1 MNAIKRKPEW
11 WFYPAWVLVT
21 GISVFI
27 TGVMYWVIIS
37 IIEKFV
43 GGTIFVAGQSRTT
56 EDYLFPF
63 IVTPTIGLIIG
74 SFQFLLLRRYFYRI
88 SWWIAATWIGWM
100 LPFVAG
106 YYLNIYFVDTILD
119 NTLWMITF
127 GLFIGVCQWLVI
139 RRQLDYGALWI
150 AANLIGWGFL
160 VPIVGNTRTGF
171 LDFGV
176 FMLIP
181 GVLTS
186 IAWWM
191 LLDKLQQTDQSSSM
205 AASI

>member
-21 GISVFI
+21 GISVLI
-27 TGVMYWVIIS
+27 TGVMYWVIVS
-37 IIEKFV
+37 IILKFV
-43 GGTIFVAGQSRTT
+43 GGTISVAGQSRIT

-88 SWWIAATWIGWM
+88 SWWIAATCFGWM
-100 LPFVAG
+100 LSFLAG
-106 YYLNIYFVDTILD
+106 RYLRIYFVDTIL
-119 NTLWMITF
+119 NTVLWMITF

-139 RRQLDYGALWI
+139 RRQLDHGALWI
-150 AANLIGWGFL
+150 AAKLIGWGFL
-160 VPIVGNTRTGF
+160 VPIIGYTLTSF
-171 LDFGV
+171 LELGA

-186 IAWWM
+186 IAWWL
-191 LLDKLQQTDQSSSM
+191 LLDKLQQTDQSSPV
-205 AASI
+205 AASG